1 MTSTTIAWS
10 WTVSRGPAMAADG
23 TTSEGTLMTTER
35 KTAEATWGREL
46 TTDPVLEGLE
56 RGV

>member
-1 MTSTTIAWS
+1 
-10 WTVSRGPAMAADG
+10 MAADG